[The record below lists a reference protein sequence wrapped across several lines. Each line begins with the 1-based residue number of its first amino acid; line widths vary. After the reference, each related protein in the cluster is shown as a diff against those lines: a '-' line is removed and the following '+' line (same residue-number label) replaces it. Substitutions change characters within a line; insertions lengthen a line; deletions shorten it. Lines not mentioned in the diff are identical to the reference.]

1 MYELVIVTDVWTVLV
16 MVWVMVEMVSVDVHG
31 GKVVMLVDVT
41 VRLAVKNLV
50 EVFVEGFK
58 VLFVV
63 YLVVV
68 L

>member
-1 MYELVIVTDVWTVLV
+1 MTDVWTVLV